1 MLKIGL
7 LTLFK
12 QFPTQKVAG
21 MISFSYI
28 CKQKNVICVLHFQ
41 AKSVICVL
49 HFQDESVLAKWLN
62 KFSKKLAT
70 PKNYSYYRIL
80 KRKITKNVEYKYE
93 QSHH

>member
-12 QFPTQKVAG
+12 QFSTQKVAG

-28 CKQKNVICVLHFQ
+28 CKQKNAICVLHFQ

-49 HFQDESVLAKWLN
+49 HFQDESLRN
-62 KFSKKLAT
+62 G
-70 PKNYSYYRIL
+70 
-80 KRKITKNVEYKYE
+80 
-93 QSHH
+93 

>member
-28 CKQKNVICVLHFQ
+28 CKQKTLSAFYTFRQKVLSVFYTFKTRACEM
-41 AKSVICVL
+41 AKLIFLKTYNPEKLFVL
-49 HFQDESVLAKWLN
+49 SH
-62 KFSKKLAT
+62 
-70 PKNYSYYRIL
+70 PKMEDN
-80 KRKITKNVEYKYE
+80 
-93 QSHH
+93 

>member
-28 CKQKNVICVLHFQ
+28 CKQKKRYLRFTLSGKKCYLCFTLSRRERSCEM
-41 AKSVICVL
+41 AK
-49 HFQDESVLAKWLN
+49 
-62 KFSKKLAT
+62 
-70 PKNYSYYRIL
+70 
-80 KRKITKNVEYKYE
+80 
-93 QSHH
+93 

>member
-12 QFPTQKVAG
+12 QFSTQKVAG

-49 HFQDESVLAKWLN
+49 HFQDESLRN
-62 KFSKKLAT
+62 G
-70 PKNYSYYRIL
+70 
-80 KRKITKNVEYKYE
+80 
-93 QSHH
+93 

>member
-28 CKQKNVICVLHFQ
+28 CKQKML
-41 AKSVICVL
+41 SVFYTFKTRAFL
-49 HFQDESVLAKWLN
+49 RN
-62 KFSKKLAT
+62 G
-70 PKNYSYYRIL
+70 
-80 KRKITKNVEYKYE
+80 
-93 QSHH
+93 

>member
-1 MLKIGL
+1 MAVSENVIYGTDEQAKSLPFAVLQFWEYICIMIRSFNAKIGL

-49 HFQDESVLAKWLN
+49 HFQDESLRN
-62 KFSKKLAT
+62 G
-70 PKNYSYYRIL
+70 
-80 KRKITKNVEYKYE
+80 
-93 QSHH
+93 